1 MDHFG
6 ALIGPLT
13 VAGVLA
19 LTGNDLV
26 PVLYAGAMVV
36 DTVAAL
42 ATGWMY
48 DRTVGWQRDQP
59 PAARVF
65 AASRFPGALGADR
78 PADC

>member
-48 DRTVGWQRDQP
+48 DRTVG
-59 PAARVF
+59 
-65 AASRFPGALGADR
+65 
-78 PADC
+78 